1 MIVSPFSA
9 RSFFRNPV
17 DYVRRHA
24 NGNSAIRLG
33 AGQARF
39 ILLRDPDE
47 AWRVLVTDGASFRPG
62 KWKRRMRRFV
72 GETLNTLDGEA
83 HRTRRLLL
91 QPSVERR
98 RVAGFGGVIADRI
111 DRVDESWRDGDRI
124 ALRDEL
130 ERLSLTIAGD
140 VLLSTDLQ
148 DEAAPLAAALAQVME
163 RAPRLTPP
171 LHGTAAGRAL
181 TRVEQRVDTLL
192 AARCRSVGPGD
203 DLAGVLL
210 GAGLPDRIVR
220 GEVIA
225 FLLAA
230 VDEPPSALVAAWY
243 LLGRNPAVERRFH
256 AELDATLG
264 DRVADPEEAFHLPY
278 LGAVVREALR
288 LFPPARHIDR
298 CPVDH
303 GLLAGARVRPGAN
316 VLVSPAVLHR
326 EPNSFGRPDEFD
338 PERWL
343 GHAPPP
349 ARGAYLPFGAGVHA
363 CIGEPL
369 ARAIITLSLAS
380 IGRRWRLHVDP
391 ETKAPVGRAERL
403 VVMLERR

>member
-1 MIVSPFSA
+1 M
-9 RSFFRNPV
+9 
-17 DYVRRHA
+17 
-24 NGNSAIRLG
+24 
-33 AGQARF
+33 
-39 ILLRDPDE
+39 
-47 AWRVLVTDGASFRPG
+47 
-62 KWKRRMRRFV
+62 
-72 GETLNTLDGEA
+72 
-83 HRTRRLLL
+83 
-91 QPSVERR
+91 
-98 RVAGFGGVIADRI
+98 
-111 DRVDESWRDGDRI
+111 
-124 ALRDEL
+124 
-130 ERLSLTIAGD
+130 
-140 VLLSTDLQ
+140 
-148 DEAAPLAAALAQVME
+148 
-163 RAPRLTPP
+163 
-171 LHGTAAGRAL
+171 
-181 TRVEQRVDTLL
+181 
-192 AARCRSVGPGD
+192 
-203 DLAGVLL
+203 
-210 GAGLPDRIVR
+210 R